1 MLLTLDWWHLGLPTE
16 LIRYFPSEFSGTMVV
31 HFLLIPFLMSIMGAA
46 QYLMQDAA
54 LLSYIDQRFLSLE
67 VCA

>member
-1 MLLTLDWWHLGLPTE
+1 
-16 LIRYFPSEFSGTMVV
+16 MVAFQL

-46 QYLMQDAA
+46 QYMMEDAA

-67 VCA
+67 VCAWWILLQQKRFENVGVFWAQDSL

>member
-1 MLLTLDWWHLGLPTE
+1 
-16 LIRYFPSEFSGTMVV
+16 MVALQV
-31 HFLLIPFLMSIMGAA
+31 HFLLVPSLMSIMGAA
-46 QYLMQDAA
+46 QYVMQDAA